1 MLNIAEMVQLP
12 AETIEQLTAQSKA
25 KADSLAEARNVIAD
39 QFAGQKRI
47 SLDTVLR
54 ALDRQVADY
63 RAGSD
68 AAYWT
73 PEGQAAARAA
83 KEAEAKATTPT
94 ETPDAT
100 PEAQPETPAEVPAE
114 AEKPVSATRGGRA
127 R

>member
-12 AETIEQLTAQSKA
+12 EETIQQLTAQSKA

-54 ALDRQVADY
+54 SLDRQVAEF

-83 KEAEAKATTPT
+83 KEAEATSAPATTDAGST
-94 ETPDAT
+94 EA
-100 PEAQPETPAEVPAE
+100 APETPAEAPAE
-114 AEKPVSATRGGRA
+114 EKPTRGRPGGRNA
-127 R
+127 

>member
-12 AETIEQLTAQSKA
+12 AETIEQLTSQSKG

-54 ALDRQVADY
+54 SLDRQVAEY

-83 KEAEAKATTPT
+83 KEMEAASQGQVPT

-100 PEAQPETPAEVPAE
+100 ETPAETPAPE
-114 AEKPVSATRGGRA
+114 ADKPASATRGGRA